1 MKHEKK
7 TLFSEK
13 LKLIY
18 EAVSLLVLLSG
29 VVIGL
34 FNYYTLNQLAPLSTR
49 ITMIDKQLQAHETQ
63 QVVDFDK
70 LATKQQV
77 IDLTTRVD
85 KISGRVD
92 LLINHLIP

>member
-13 LKLIY
+13 FKLVY
-18 EAVSLLVLLSG
+18 EAVSLLVLLGG
-29 VVIGL
+29 VVISL

-49 ITMIDKQLQAHETQ
+49 ITTVEKQLQAHENQ
-63 QVVDFDK
+63 QVTDFDK

-77 IDLTTRVD
+77 NDLTTRVD
-85 KISGRVD
+85 KISSRLD
-92 LLINHLIP
+92 LLINRLIP